1 MGGIEVQ
8 FRRFFRSGSGT
19 LWTPHRSKRKPEK
32 DVGKLCEELEQELW
46 IWRPILAGKLSF
58 HDVKSGFATVEEIL
72 KINALL
78 DMTDDYQ
85 AAILEKD
92 R

>member
-1 MGGIEVQ
+1 MGSSQVQ
-8 FRRFFRSGSGT
+8 FLWFFRTGGNA
-19 LWTPHRSKRKPEK
+19 LWTPHRSKRTPEK
-32 DVGKLCEELEQELW
+32 DIGKLCEELEQELW

-58 HDVKSGFATVEEIL
+58 NDIKSGFATVEEIL

-78 DMTDDYQ
+78 DMSDDYQ
-85 AAILEKD
+85 AAAMEKD